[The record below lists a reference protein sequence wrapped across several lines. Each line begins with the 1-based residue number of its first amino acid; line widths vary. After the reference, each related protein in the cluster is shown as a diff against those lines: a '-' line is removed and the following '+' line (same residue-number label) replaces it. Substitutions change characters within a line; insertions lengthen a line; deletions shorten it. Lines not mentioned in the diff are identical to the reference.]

1 LVAGKV
7 HLSYWRYKMSNMIL
21 EINQNIATL
30 TFDLENEK
38 INKLSFEILKEFK
51 EILNTIENDSS
62 IKALVIDS
70 AKKNIFIAGADIKEI
85 EKLKDE
91 KEVYEALME
100 VHEIFN
106 KLENLTIPTI
116 AYINGACMGGG
127 LELALACKYRVLSTN
142 EKTKLAF
149 PEIKLGIFPGFAG
162 TIRAPKLIGLV
173 NALDLILT
181 GKTVDTKKAYKLGLA
196 DMIFDDAQ
204 KEFMLDSF
212 VKKAIYGTI
221 NKKTNFKLLNY
232 APLNEIVFNKALKGL
247 EAKVNKDFKAP
258 YVALEVIKATINKE
272 LEDAIKIEAK
282 EFAKLAVSKESK
294 NMIKL
299 FFLFEKLNKN
309 YTKTQNPISNAI
321 VLGNGVMGKGI
332 IWLFSKYLK
341 DVRIK
346 IRDIS
351 QANEIIKDVSKIYD
365 YLIKTRKMT
374 KNEAE
379 LKLNKIS
386 YTENFTGFKNFDFI
400 IEAIVEDENIKKQTY
415 AQIESLINESGIIAT
430 NTSSISIE
438 KLASEVK
445 NKENFLGVHFFNPV
459 NLMPLVEVIPNANTS
474 QETINKVFELLISCG
489 KTPILVGDCAGFIV
503 NRILLPY
510 MNEAAFILE
519 QGSKIEKIDNVIKDF
534 GMPMGPFTLADTV
547 GVDIGYK
554 VATILNESYGS
565 RMPIASIIEKMYNA
579 KLLGAKT
586 KAGFYEYAGRDK
598 YANSHVTSMLENN
611 NKIIEDEEIVQR
623 CIYIMINEASR
634 CLEENIVT
642 DAAIIDFAMI
652 TGTGFPPYKGGLLSY
667 ANEIGLKNILESLR
681 KFEKEYGSRFT
692 PSNLLIK
699 LVEEYEDFETGEA
712 LWKH

>member
-1 LVAGKV
+1 
-7 HLSYWRYKMSNMIL
+7 MSNMIL

-51 EILNTIENDSS
+51 EILNTIESDSS

-181 GKTVDTKKAYKLGLA
+181 GKTVDAKKAYKLGLA

-365 YLIKTRKMT
+365 YLVKTRKMT

-474 QETINKVFELLISCG
+474 KETINKVFELLISCG

>member
-1 LVAGKV
+1 
-7 HLSYWRYKMSNMIL
+7 MSNMTL
-21 EINQNIATL
+21 EIKQNIATL
-30 TFDLENEK
+30 VFDLENEK
-38 INKLSFEILKEFK
+38 INKLSFEILREFD
-51 EILNTIENDSS
+51 EILNQIKEDTS

-106 KLENLTIPTI
+106 KLENLPFPTI

-127 LELALACKYRVLSTN
+127 LELALACKYRVLSTS

-181 GKTVDTKKAYKLGLA
+181 GKTVDAKKAYKLKLA
-196 DMIFDDAQ
+196 DAIFDDAQ
-204 KEFMLDSF
+204 KEFMLDDF
-212 VKKAIYGTI
+212 VKKAIYGTLKER
-221 NKKTNFKLLNY
+221 NNFKLLNY
-232 APLNEIVFNKALKGL
+232 APLNQIIFNKALKGL
-247 EAKVNKDFKAP
+247 EAKVNQDFKAP
-258 YVALEVIKATINKE
+258 YLALEVIKNTINKE
-272 LEDAIKIEAK
+272 LEDSIKIEAK

-309 YTKTQNPISNAI
+309 YTKTLNPISNAI

-365 YLIKTRKMT
+365 YLIKTRRMT
-374 KNEAE
+374 KNQVDF
-379 LKLNKIS
+379 KLNTLS
-386 YTENFTGFKNFDFI
+386 YTQDLSGFKNFDFI
-400 IEAIVEDENIKKQTY
+400 IEAIIEDEKVKKDTY
-415 AQIESLINESGIIAT
+415 AQLEEVLNENAIIAT

-438 KLASEVK
+438 KLGSEIK

-459 NLMPLVEVIPNANTS
+459 NLMPLVEVIPTSNTS
-474 QETINKVFELLISCG
+474 KETINKVFELLISCG

-519 QGSKIEKIDNVIKDF
+519 QGSSIEKIDRAIKEF

-554 VATILNESYGS
+554 VASILNESYGN
-565 RMPIASIIEKMYNA
+565 RMPIASIIKKMYEA
-579 KLLGAKT
+579 KLLGLKT
-586 KAGFYEYAGRDK
+586 KAGFYEYSGSDI
-598 YANSHVTSMLENN
+598 YPNTHVTSMLENN
-611 NKIIEDEEIVQR
+611 NRIIEEDDIVKR
-623 CIYIMINEASR
+623 CLYIMINEASR

-642 DAAIIDFAMI
+642 DASIIDFAMI
-652 TGTGFPPYKGGLLSY
+652 SGTGFPAYKGGLLSY
-667 ANEIGLKNILESLR
+667 ANEIGLKNILDSLR
-681 KFEKEYGSRFT
+681 QYQKEYGERFT

-699 LVEEYEDFETGEA
+699 LVEQYEDFETGEA

>member
-1 LVAGKV
+1 
-7 HLSYWRYKMSNMIL
+7 MSNIIL
-21 EINQNIATL
+21 EIKQNIATL
-30 TFDLENEK
+30 TFDLKDEK
-38 INKLSFEILKEFK
+38 INKLSFEILKEFDEK
-51 EILNTIENDSS
+51 LNLIKNDIS

-70 AKKNIFIAGADIKEI
+70 AKKDIFIAGADIKEI

-106 KLENLTIPTI
+106 KLENLPIPTI

-127 LELALACKYRVLSTN
+127 LELALACKYRVMSTN
-142 EKTKLAF
+142 PKTKIAF

-162 TIRAPKLIGLV
+162 TIRAPKIIGLV

-181 GKTVDTKKAYKLGLA
+181 GKTIDAKKAYKIKLA

-204 KEFMLDSF
+204 KEFMLDDF
-212 VKKAIYGTI
+212 VKKAIYGTLKERFTF
-221 NKKTNFKLLNY
+221 NLLNY
-232 APLNEIVFNKALKGL
+232 APLNELVFKKAYKNL
-247 EAKVNKDFKAP
+247 ESKVNKDFKAP
-258 YVALEVIKATINKE
+258 YVALEVIKKTINKE
-272 LEDAIKIEAK
+272 FDDSIKIEAK
-282 EFAKLAVSKESK
+282 EFSALAVTKESK

-309 YTKTQNPISNAI
+309 YEKTSNPISNAV

-332 IWLFSKYLK
+332 IYLFSKYLK

-346 IRDIS
+346 LRDLT
-351 QANEIIKDVSKIYD
+351 QAHEILKDVAKIYD
-365 YLIKTRKMT
+365 HSIKSRSMS
-374 KNEAE
+374 KNQVDF
-379 LKLNKIS
+379 KLNKIS
-386 YTENFTGFKNFDFI
+386 YTDKFLGFKNFDFV
-400 IEAIVEDENIKKQTY
+400 IEAIIEDEKVKKETY
-415 AQIESLINESGIIAT
+415 KELENVIGENTIIAT

-438 KLASEVK
+438 KLGSEIK

-459 NLMPLVEVIPNANTS
+459 NLMPLVEIIPTEQTS
-474 QETINKVFELLISCG
+474 KHSINKVCEMLISSG
-489 KTPILVGDCAGFIV
+489 KTPIVVKDCAGFIV

-510 MNEAAFILE
+510 LNEAAFILE
-519 QGSKIEKIDNVIKDF
+519 EGSRIERIDSIIKDF

-547 GVDIGYK
+547 GIDIGYK
-554 VATILNESYGS
+554 VASILNESYGS
-565 RMPIASIIEKMYNA
+565 RMPIASLIEKMYNS

-598 YANSHVTSMLENN
+598 YPNSHVTSMLENN
-611 NKIIEDEEIVQR
+611 GRIFDDEEIVQR

-642 DAAIIDFAMI
+642 EASIIDFAMI
-652 TGTGFPPYKGGLLSY
+652 AGTGFPAYKGGLLSY

-681 KFEKEYGSRFT
+681 KFEKEYGERFK
-692 PSNLLIK
+692 PSNLLVK

>member
-1 LVAGKV
+1 
-7 HLSYWRYKMSNMIL
+7 MSNMTL
-21 EINQNIATL
+21 EIKQNIATL
-30 TFDLENEK
+30 TFDLQNEK

-181 GKTVDTKKAYKLGLA
+181 GKTIDAKKAYKIGLA

-204 KEFMLDSF
+204 KEFMLEGF
-212 VKKAIYGTI
+212 IKKAIYGI
-221 NKKTNFKLLNY
+221 LKKRVGFHILNY
-232 APLNEIVFNKALKGL
+232 APLNEIIFNKALKGL

-258 YVALEVIKATINKE
+258 YKALEVIKATINKE
-272 LEDAIKIEAK
+272 LEDAIKIEAR

-309 YTKTQNPISNAI
+309 YTKTENPISNAI

-332 IWLFSKYLK
+332 IWLFSKYLD

-365 YLIKTRKMT
+365 YLVKTRKMT
-374 KNEAE
+374 KNQAE
-379 LKLNKIS
+379 FKLNKIS
-386 YTENFTGFKNFDFI
+386 YTQDFIGFKNFDFI

-415 AQIESLINESGIIAT
+415 KEIENVANENTIIAT

-438 KLASEVK
+438 KLSSEVK

-459 NLMPLVEVIPNANTS
+459 NLMPLVEVIPNSNTS
-474 QETINKVFELLISCG
+474 KETINKVFELLISCG
-489 KTPILVGDCAGFIV
+489 KTPILVGDCVGFIV

-519 QGSKIEKIDNVIKDF
+519 QGSKIERIDNVIKDF

-579 KLLGAKT
+579 KLLGEKT
-586 KAGFYEYAGRDK
+586 KAGFYEYAGRDT
-598 YANSHVTSMLENN
+598 YPNSHVTSMLENN
-611 NKIIEDEEIVQR
+611 NKIIEDDEIVQR

-634 CLEENIVT
+634 CLEEI
-642 DAAIIDFAMI
+642 
-652 TGTGFPPYKGGLLSY
+652 
-667 ANEIGLKNILESLR
+667 
-681 KFEKEYGSRFT
+681 
-692 PSNLLIK
+692 
-699 LVEEYEDFETGEA
+699 
-712 LWKH
+712 

>member
-1 LVAGKV
+1 
-7 HLSYWRYKMSNMIL
+7 MSNMTL
-21 EINQNIATL
+21 EIKQNIATL
-30 TFDLENEK
+30 VFDLENEK
-38 INKLSFEILKEFK
+38 INKLSFEILREFD
-51 EILNTIENDSS
+51 EILNQIKEDTS

-106 KLENLTIPTI
+106 KLENLPFPTI

-127 LELALACKYRVLSTN
+127 LELALACKYRVLSTS

-181 GKTVDTKKAYKLGLA
+181 GKTVDAKKAYKLKLA
-196 DMIFDDAQ
+196 DAIFDDAQ
-204 KEFMLDSF
+204 KEFMLDDF
-212 VKKAIYGTI
+212 VKKAIYGTLKER
-221 NKKTNFKLLNY
+221 NNFKLLNY
-232 APLNEIVFNKALKGL
+232 APLNQIIFNKALKGL
-247 EAKVNKDFKAP
+247 EAKVNQDFKAP
-258 YVALEVIKATINKE
+258 YIALEVIKNTINKE
-272 LEDAIKIEAK
+272 LEDSIKIEAK

-309 YTKTQNPISNAI
+309 YTKTLNPISNAI

-365 YLIKTRKMT
+365 HLIKTRRMT
-374 KNEAE
+374 KNQVDF
-379 LKLNKIS
+379 KLNTLS
-386 YTENFTGFKNFDFI
+386 YTQELSGFKNFDFI
-400 IEAIVEDENIKKQTY
+400 IEAIIEDEKVKKDTY
-415 AQIESLINESGIIAT
+415 VQLEEVLNENAIIAT

-438 KLASEVK
+438 KLGSDIK

-459 NLMPLVEVIPNANTS
+459 NLMPLVEVIPTSNTS
-474 QETINKVFELLISCG
+474 KETINKVFELLISCG

-519 QGSKIEKIDNVIKDF
+519 QGSSIEKIDRAIKEF

-554 VATILNESYGS
+554 VATILKESYGN
-565 RMPIASIIEKMYNA
+565 RMPIASIIEKMYEA
-579 KLLGAKT
+579 KLLGLKT
-586 KAGFYEYAGRDK
+586 KAGFYEYSGSDI
-598 YANSHVTSMLENN
+598 YPNTHVTSMLENN
-611 NKIIEDEEIVQR
+611 NRIIEENDIVKR
-623 CIYIMINEASR
+623 CLYIMINEASR

-642 DAAIIDFAMI
+642 DASIIDFAMI
-652 TGTGFPPYKGGLLSY
+652 SGTGFPAYKGGLLSY
-667 ANEIGLKNILESLR
+667 ANEIGLKNILDSLR
-681 KFEKEYGSRFT
+681 QYQKEYGERFT

-699 LVEEYEDFETGEA
+699 LVEQYDDFETGEA

>member
-1 LVAGKV
+1 
-7 HLSYWRYKMSNMIL
+7 MSNIIL
-21 EINQNIATL
+21 EIKQNIATL
-30 TFDLENEK
+30 TFDLKDEK
-38 INKLSFEILKEFK
+38 INKLSFEILKEFDEK
-51 EILNTIENDSS
+51 LNLIKNDIS

-70 AKKNIFIAGADIKEI
+70 AKKDIFIAGADIKEI

-91 KEVYEALME
+91 KEVYDALME

-106 KLENLTIPTI
+106 KLENLPIPTI

-127 LELALACKYRVLSTN
+127 LELALACKYRVMSTN
-142 EKTKLAF
+142 PKTRIAF

-162 TIRAPKLIGLV
+162 TIRAPKIIGLV

-181 GKTVDTKKAYKLGLA
+181 GKTIDAKKAYKIKLA

-204 KEFMLDSF
+204 KEFMLDDF

-221 NKKTNFKLLNY
+221 KERFTFNFLNY
-232 APLNEIVFNKALKGL
+232 APLNELVFKKAYKNL
-247 EAKVNKDFKAP
+247 ESKVNKDFKAP
-258 YVALEVIKATINKE
+258 YVALEVIKKTINKE
-272 LEDAIKIEAK
+272 FEDSIKIEAK
-282 EFAKLAVSKESK
+282 EFSALAVTKESK

-309 YTKTQNPISNAI
+309 YEKTSNPISNAV

-332 IWLFSKYLK
+332 IYLFSKYLK

-346 IRDIS
+346 LRDLT
-351 QANEIIKDVSKIYD
+351 QAHEILKDVAKIYD
-365 YLIKTRKMT
+365 HSIKSRSMT
-374 KNEAE
+374 KNQVDF
-379 LKLNKIS
+379 KLNKIS
-386 YTENFTGFKNFDFI
+386 YTDKFLGFKNFDFV
-400 IEAIVEDENIKKQTY
+400 IEAIIEDEKVKKETY
-415 AQIESLINESGIIAT
+415 KELENVIGESTIIAT

-438 KLASEVK
+438 KLGSEIK
-445 NKENFLGVHFFNPV
+445 NKKNFLGVHFFNPV
-459 NLMPLVEVIPNANTS
+459 NLMPLVEIIPTEQTS
-474 QETINKVFELLISCG
+474 KESINKVCEMLILSG
-489 KTPILVGDCAGFIV
+489 KTPIVVKDCAGFIV

-510 MNEAAFILE
+510 LNEAAFILE
-519 QGSKIEKIDNVIKDF
+519 EGSRIERIDSIIKDF

-547 GVDIGYK
+547 GIDIGYK
-554 VATILNESYGS
+554 VASILNESYGS
-565 RMPIASIIEKMYNA
+565 RMPIASLIEKMYNT

-598 YANSHVTSMLENN
+598 YPNSHVTSMLENN
-611 NKIIEDEEIVQR
+611 GRIFDDEEIVQR

-642 DAAIIDFAMI
+642 EASIIDFAMI
-652 TGTGFPPYKGGLLSY
+652 AGTGFPAYKGGLLSY
-667 ANEIGLKNILESLR
+667 ANEIGLKNILESLK
-681 KFEKEYGSRFT
+681 KFEKEYGERFK
-692 PSNLLIK
+692 PSNLLVK

>member
-1 LVAGKV
+1 
-7 HLSYWRYKMSNMIL
+7 MSNIIL

-181 GKTVDTKKAYKLGLA
+181 GKTIDAKKAYKIGLA

-204 KEFMLDSF
+204 KEFMLEGF
-212 VKKAIYGTI
+212 IKKAIYGTV
-221 NKKTNFKLLNY
+221 KKRVGFHILNY

-258 YVALEVIKATINKE
+258 YKALEVIKATINKE

-309 YTKTQNPISNAI
+309 YTKTSNPISNAI
-321 VLGNGVMGKGI
+321 ILGNGVMGKGI

-351 QANEIIKDVSKIYD
+351 QANEILKDVSKIYD
-365 YLIKTRKMT
+365 YLVKTRKMT
-374 KNEAE
+374 KNEAD

-400 IEAIVEDENIKKQTY
+400 IEAIIEDEKVKKQTY
-415 AQIESLINESGIIAT
+415 AQIESLTNENAIIAT

-438 KLASEVK
+438 KLSSEVK

-459 NLMPLVEVIPNANTS
+459 NLMPLVEVIPNSNTS
-474 QETINKVFELLISCG
+474 KETINKVFELLISCG

-519 QGSKIEKIDNVIKDF
+519 QGSKIEKIDELIKDF

-554 VATILNESYGS
+554 VATILNEAYGS

-586 KAGFYEYAGRDK
+586 KAGFYEYAGRDI
-598 YANSHVTSMLENN
+598 YVNSHVTSMLENN

-642 DAAIIDFAMI
+642 DASIIDFAMI
-652 TGTGFPPYKGGLLSY
+652 TGTGFPAYKGGLLSY

-692 PSNLLIK
+692 PSNLLVK

>member
-1 LVAGKV
+1 MNNIKLK
-7 HLSYWRYKMSNMIL
+7 
-21 EINQNIATL
+21 INQNIATL

-38 INKLSFEILKEFK
+38 INKLSFEILKEFDEK
-51 EILNTIENDSS
+51 LNIIKDDST

-91 KEVYEALME
+91 KEVYEALIQ
-100 VHEIFN
+100 VHRIFN
-106 KLENLTIPTI
+106 KLENFKIPTI

-173 NALDLILT
+173 NSLDLILT
-181 GKTVDTKKAYKLGLA
+181 GKTIDTKKAYRINLA
-196 DMIFDDAQ
+196 DVIFDDSQ
-204 KEFMLDSF
+204 KEFMLDDF
-212 VKKAIYGTI
+212 IKKAIYGTI
-221 NKKTNFKLLNY
+221 KNRRKFNILDYSPF
-232 APLNEIVFNKALKGL
+232 NEIVFAKALKGL
-247 EAKVNKDFKAP
+247 KAKVNKDYKAP
-258 YVALEVIKATINKE
+258 YKALEVIKRTLNKE
-272 LEDAIKIEAK
+272 LEDSIKIEAK
-282 EFAKLAVSKESK
+282 EFSKLAVSKESK

-309 YTKTQNPISNAI
+309 YEKTSNPISNAI
-321 VLGNGVMGKGI
+321 ILGNGVMGKGI

-351 QANEIIKDVSKIYD
+351 QANGIINDVSKIYD
-365 YLIKTRKMT
+365 YLIKSRRMT
-374 KNEAE
+374 KNQVDF
-379 LKLNKIS
+379 KLNKIS
-386 YTENFTGFKNFDFI
+386 YTDKFKGFKNFDFI
-400 IEAIVEDENIKKQTY
+400 IEAIIEDEKTKKETY
-415 AQIESLINESGIIAT
+415 TQLEKVINDNTIIAT

-438 KLASEVK
+438 KLGSEIK

-459 NLMPLVEVIPNANTS
+459 NLMPLVEVIPTS
-474 QETINKVFELLISCG
+474 YTSKETVNKVFELLISCG
-489 KTPILVGDCAGFIV
+489 KTPVLVGDCAGFIV

-519 QGSKIEKIDNVIKDF
+519 EGSTIENIDKVIKDF

-554 VATILNESYGS
+554 VASILNESYGN
-565 RMPIASIIEKMYNA
+565 RMPIAMIIEKMYKA

-586 KAGFYEYAGRDK
+586 KAGFYEYKGKDK
-598 YANSHVTSMLENN
+598 YTNSLVTSMLENN
-611 NKIIEDEEIVQR
+611 NKIIEDEQIVQR

-642 DAAIIDFAMI
+642 DASIIDFAMI
-652 TGTGFPPYKGGLLSY
+652 TGTGFPPHKGGLLNY
-667 ANEIGLKNILESLR
+667 ANEIGLENILKSLR
-681 KFEKEYGSRFT
+681 EFEKNHGIRFT

-699 LVEEYEDFETGEA
+699 LVESNKNFETGEM
-712 LWKH
+712 LWKQ

>member
-1 LVAGKV
+1 
-7 HLSYWRYKMSNMIL
+7 MSNITL
-21 EINQNIATL
+21 EIKQNIATL

-38 INKLSFEILKEFK
+38 INKLSFDILKEFDEK
-51 EILNTIENDSS
+51 LNQIKDDSS
-62 IKALVIDS
+62 IKALLIDS
-70 AKKNIFIAGADIKEI
+70 AKKDIFIAGADIKEI

-100 VHEIFN
+100 VHGIFN

-127 LELALACKYRVLSTN
+127 LELALACKYRVMSTN
-142 EKTKLAF
+142 VKTKIAF

-181 GKTVDTKKAYKLGLA
+181 GKTIDAKKAYKINLA
-196 DMIFDDAQ
+196 DAIFDDAQ
-204 KEFMLDSF
+204 KDFMLDDF
-212 VKKAIYGTI
+212 IKKAIYGTLKDRKGF
-221 NKKTNFKLLNY
+221 NVLNY
-232 APLNEIVFNKALKGL
+232 YPFNEIIFSKALKNL
-247 EAKVNKDFKAP
+247 EEKVNKDYKAP
-258 YVALEVIKATINKE
+258 FKALEVIKNTINKE
-272 LEDAIKIEAK
+272 LEDSIQIEAK

-294 NMIKL
+294 NMIKV

-309 YTKTQNPISNAI
+309 YEKTTNPISNAI
-321 VLGNGVMGKGI
+321 ILGNGVMGKGI

-351 QANEIIKDVSKIYD
+351 QASEILKDVSKIYA
-365 YLIKTRKMT
+365 YLVKSRKMT

-400 IEAIVEDENIKKQTY
+400 IEAIIEDEEAKKDTY
-415 AQIESLINESGIIAT
+415 TQIEKVTDENAIIAT

-438 KLASEVK
+438 KLASEIK

-459 NLMPLVEVIPNANTS
+459 NMMPLVEVIPNSKTS
-474 QETINKVFELLISCG
+474 KETINKVFELLISCG

-519 QGSKIEKIDNVIKDF
+519 EGSKIEKIDGLIKDF

-547 GVDIGYK
+547 GIDVGYK
-554 VATILNESYGS
+554 VAGILKEAYGY
-565 RMPIASIIEKMYNA
+565 RMPIASIIEKLYNA
-579 KLLGAKT
+579 KLLGVKT
-586 KAGFYEYAGRDK
+586 KAGFYEYSGKDK
-598 YANSHVTSMLENN
+598 YVNTHVTSMLENN
-611 NKIIEDEEIVQR
+611 NRIIEDEEIVQR

-642 DAAIIDFAMI
+642 DASIIDFAMI
-652 TGTGFPPYKGGLLSY
+652 TGTGFPAYKGGLLSY
-667 ANEIGLKNILESLR
+667 ANEIGLKNILENLR

>member
-1 LVAGKV
+1 
-7 HLSYWRYKMSNMIL
+7 MSNIIL

-30 TFDLENEK
+30 TFDLQNEK

-106 KLENLTIPTI
+106 KLENLQIPTI

-162 TIRAPKLIGLV
+162 TIRAPKLIGLI
-173 NALDLILT
+173 NALDLILS
-181 GKTVDTKKAYKLGLA
+181 GKTIDAKKAYKIGLA
-196 DMIFDDAQ
+196 DTIFDDAQ
-204 KEFMLDSF
+204 KEFMLEGF

-221 NKKTNFKLLNY
+221 KRKSNFNFLNY
-232 APLNEIVFNKALKGL
+232 APLNEIVFSKALKGL

-258 YVALEVIKATINKE
+258 YKALEVIKATINKE
-272 LEDAIKIEAK
+272 LDDAIKIEAR

-309 YTKTQNPISNAI
+309 YTKTSNPISNAI

-332 IWLFSKYLK
+332 IWLFSKYLD

-365 YLIKTRKMT
+365 YLVKTRKMT
-374 KNEAE
+374 KNQAE
-379 LKLNKIS
+379 FKLNKIS
-386 YTENFTGFKNFDFI
+386 YTQDFIGFKNFDFI

-415 AQIESLINESGIIAT
+415 KEIENVANENTIIAT

-438 KLASEVK
+438 KLSSEVK

-459 NLMPLVEVIPNANTS
+459 NLMPLVEVIPNSNTS
-474 QETINKVFELLISCG
+474 KETINKVFELLISCG

-510 MNEAAFILE
+510 MNEAAFILQ
-519 QGSKIEKIDNVIKDF
+519 QGSKIEKIDNIIKDF

-579 KLLGAKT
+579 KLLGKKT
-586 KAGFYEYAGRDK
+586 KAGFYEYAGRDA
-598 YANSHVTSMLENN
+598 YPNSHVTSMLENN
-611 NKIIEDEEIVQR
+611 NKIIEDDEIVQR

-642 DAAIIDFAMI
+642 DASIIDFAMI
-652 TGTGFPPYKGGLLSY
+652 SGTGFPAYKGGLLSY

-681 KFEKEYGSRFT
+681 KFEKEFGSRFT
-692 PSNLLIK
+692 PSNLLVK

>member
-1 LVAGKV
+1 
-7 HLSYWRYKMSNMIL
+7 MSNIIL

-30 TFDLENEK
+30 TFDLQNEK
-38 INKLSFEILKEFK
+38 INKLSFEILNEFK

-181 GKTVDTKKAYKLGLA
+181 GKTIDAKKAYKIGLA

-204 KEFMLDSF
+204 KEFMLEGF
-212 VKKAIYGTI
+212 IKKAIYGI
-221 NKKTNFKLLNY
+221 LKKRVGFHILNY
-232 APLNEIVFNKALKGL
+232 APLNEIIFNKALKGL

-258 YVALEVIKATINKE
+258 YKALEVIKATINKE
-272 LEDAIKIEAK
+272 LEDAIKIEAR

-309 YTKTQNPISNAI
+309 YTKTENPISNAI

-332 IWLFSKYLK
+332 IWLFSKYLD

-365 YLIKTRKMT
+365 YLVKTRKMT
-374 KNEAE
+374 KNQAE
-379 LKLNKIS
+379 FKLNKIS
-386 YTENFTGFKNFDFI
+386 YTQDFIGFKNFDFI

-415 AQIESLINESGIIAT
+415 KEIENVANENTIIAT

-438 KLASEVK
+438 KLSSEVK

-459 NLMPLVEVIPNANTS
+459 NLMPLVEVIPNSNTS
-474 QETINKVFELLISCG
+474 KETINKVFELLISCG

-510 MNEAAFILE
+510 MNEAAFILQ
-519 QGSKIEKIDNVIKDF
+519 QGSKIEKIDNIIKDF

-579 KLLGAKT
+579 KLLGKKT
-586 KAGFYEYAGRDK
+586 KAGFYEYAGRDT
-598 YANSHVTSMLENN
+598 YPNSHVTSMLENN

-642 DAAIIDFAMI
+642 DASIIDFAMI
-652 TGTGFPPYKGGLLSY
+652 SGTGFPAYKGGLLSY

-681 KFEKEYGSRFT
+681 KFEKEFGSRFT
-692 PSNLLIK
+692 PSNLLVK